1 MNTTD
6 FQKEFEEAV
15 EAWRQRHHLREDDAI
30 LLCIE
35 LFRIHQDHWDQIRQR
50 DFPPFQEFRET
61 ILKMVEAANE
71 IQMQTPPL
79 LQELRRSQNSSGF
92 LPPTIASVVIAVGA
106 ALITGIMIGRFFL

>member
-15 EAWRQRHHLREDDAI
+15 EAWRQRHHLRDDDAV

-35 LFRIHQDHWDQIRQR
+35 LFRIHQDHWDQIRRR

-61 ILKMVEAANE
+61 ILTMVEAANQ
-71 IQMQTPPL
+71 IQMQTSPL
-79 LQELRRSQNSSGF
+79 LQELRRSQGSSVF
-92 LPPTIASVVIAVGA
+92 LPPTISSVVIAVGA
-106 ALITGIMIGRFFL
+106 SLVTGILIGRFVL